1 MPDNKEVPTPENGLA
16 TKPVSAAVAPAT
28 PTTTTTSTTSVTAT
42 ATETTTVP
50 VVEETD
56 LDEQDIETYT
66 KDKSFKSL
74 LLAIPKRILELII
87 KVIGGKGAVLAIGT
101 YLFMYTEKIPL
112 WAWLLLVVIFI
123 GGRYADKLIDR
134 LTPKGTF

>member
-1 MPDNKEVPTPENGLA
+1 MPDKETTTTETV
-16 TKPVSAAVAPAT
+16 VSAPAT
-28 PTTTTTSTTSVTAT
+28 TAPTV
-42 ATETTTVP
+42 TETPKPEDTPVS
-50 VVEETD
+50 VVEE
-56 LDEQDIETYT
+56 EEDIDQENIEELT

-74 LLAIPKRILELII
+74 LMAVPKRILELII

-134 LTPKGTF
+134 LVPGGTF